1 MYRTLLLCYL
11 IFSPSLLFGADN
23 LITNPFY
30 KTKKINFCLNDI
42 SNYPIGIFNVKDSFI
57 KYQVD
62 FNINSNIISISESF
76 IIFRRLS
83 VLVSPSLFVNSGL
96 SSI

>member
-42 SNYPIGIFNVKDSFI
+42 SNYPIGIFNVKDSFT

-76 IIFRRLS
+76 LDSQNIL
-83 VLVSPSLFVNSGL
+83 PYT
-96 SSI
+96 SSFDDYFDTFIH